1 MAKRILVPIDQ
12 KTPVAAL
19 LDLVGDSVR
28 GGAAIVRLL
37 YVAPVPDNVMGVDGH
52 IVAYA
57 DQEAARMEAEAR
69 DRLRVVELHIGGDV
83 DSAVRFGED
92 PASEI
97 LAEAE
102 TFGADLI
109 AMASS
114 FRTGVSR
121 LFVGSVAEQVAHR
134 ATVPVALIR
143 SFS

>member
-19 LDLVGDSVR
+19 LDLVADAVR
-28 GGAAIVRLL
+28 GGSATVRLL
-37 YVAPVPDNVMGVDGH
+37 HVAPVPDNVMGLDGH
-52 IVAYA
+52 VVAFA

-69 DRLRVVELHIGGDV
+69 DRLHVIELHIGGDI
-83 DSAVRFGED
+83 DTAVRFGDD

-97 LAEAE
+97 LQEADA
-102 TFGADLI
+102 FHADLI

-114 FRTGVSR
+114 FRTGMSR

-134 ATVPVALIR
+134 ASMAVALMR
-143 SFS
+143 SPA